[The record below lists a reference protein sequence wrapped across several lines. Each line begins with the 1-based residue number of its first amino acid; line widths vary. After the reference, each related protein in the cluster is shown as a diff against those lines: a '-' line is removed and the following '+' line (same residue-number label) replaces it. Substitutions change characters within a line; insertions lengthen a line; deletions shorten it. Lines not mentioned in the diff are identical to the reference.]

1 MLCLV
6 LIQLSTL
13 EWIIG
18 FHNVTLEA
26 VNQGSLTFLNLRV
39 IVCVQ
44 INAKSYQFDTHFLN
58 ENVAQ
63 FIFKVF

>member
-13 EWIIG
+13 EWIFG

-26 VNQGSLTFLNLRV
+26 VNQGSPTFLKLTATS
-39 IVCVQ
+39 CVQ
-44 INAKSYQFDTHFLN
+44 INAKSC
-58 ENVAQ
+58 
-63 FIFKVF
+63 